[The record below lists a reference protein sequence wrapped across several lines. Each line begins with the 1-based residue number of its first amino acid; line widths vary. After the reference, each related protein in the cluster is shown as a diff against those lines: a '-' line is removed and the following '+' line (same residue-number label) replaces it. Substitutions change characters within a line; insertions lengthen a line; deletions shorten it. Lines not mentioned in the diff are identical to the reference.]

1 MAEPST
7 TSTTVVSEESDPE
20 HVKYIT
26 DFFNS
31 VGVSSTIPENHSTTD
46 FYSNIVGGHLKV
58 HQIQRGH
65 ITCHLTVK
73 PAVANF
79 YGGIHGGA
87 VAALSE
93 RMAIGC
99 ARTVVGEDKE
109 IFLGELSISYLSAAP
124 KNAELI
130 IDGFVVRSGRNL
142 TVVAIEFKFKNS
154 GKLACTSRATFYNT
168 PISKL

>member
-1 MAEPST
+1 MKSDLCL
-7 TSTTVVSEESDPE
+7 VSEKMIEIKELYVELRKLIVILSL
-20 HVKYIT
+20 
-26 DFFNS
+26 
-31 VGVSSTIPENHSTTD
+31 TIILIYYYFGFIILSL
-46 FYSNIVGGHLKV
+46 VCLGL
-58 HQIQRGH
+58 Q
-65 ITCHLTVK
+65 
-73 PAVANF
+73 NF

-130 IDGFVVRSGRNL
+130 IDGSVVRSGRNL

-154 GKLACTSRATFYNT
+154 GKLACTSRGLLFITPPFPSYEVSSTSRVTFN
-168 PISKL
+168 IVN